1 MALKRKLMEEKI
13 LHFYRENADTYIEET
28 KGLDM
33 SQTLYRF
40 LEYLPSKGHILDL
53 GCGSGRDTIFFQQHG
68 YRVTAMDAVPEIASI
83 CSRNIGQEVLVMS
96 AQSMDARE
104 CYDGIWACASL
115 LHIPEMEL
123 GDTLYRLNVALKP
136 GGVCYMSFK
145 KGQGERWDEKG
156 RFFFDTTPDIIRQAL
171 CHIEK
176 IDILDIEEQIRP
188 LRDKRQTWVN
198 VFFRK
203 G

>member
-1 MALKRKLMEEKI
+1 MGENFLR
-13 LHFYRENADTYIEET
+13 FYHENAATYIEET
-28 KGLDM
+28 KGIDM
-33 SQTLYRF
+33 SKILHQF
-40 LEYLPSKGHILDL
+40 LGYLPQTGHILDL

-68 YRVTAMDAVPEIASI
+68 YTVTAMDAVSEIASI
-83 CSRNIGQEVLVMS
+83 CSRNIGQEVIVMS
-96 AQSMDARE
+96 AQSMDART

-115 LHIPEMEL
+115 LHIPEREL
-123 GDTLYRLNVALKP
+123 GDTLHRLNIALKP

-171 CHIEK
+171 CHIEE
-176 IDILDIEEQIRP
+176 INILDIEEQISP
-188 LRDKRQTWVN
+188 LRGKHQTWVN

-203 G
+203 R